1 MSKDP
6 INPPHY
12 QNNLQTCD
20 AILSQ
25 LTDEE
30 KLGFLKGQIAKYVFR
45 FGKKNVPTVTQAM
58 EDIKKSMWYSTK
70 LYNLLD
76 SFNKDGK
83 KFQYFDGT
91 DQTNVTNFN
100 KKKKW

>member
-1 MSKDP
+1 M
-6 INPPHY
+6 
-12 QNNLQTCD
+12 
-20 AILSQ
+20 
-25 LTDEE
+25 
-30 KLGFLKGQIAKYVFR
+30 
-45 FGKKNVPTVTQAM
+45 
-58 EDIKKSMWYSTK
+58 IKKSMWYSTK

-100 KKKKW
+100 KKKK